1 MKKEEERMT
10 DFRDSAVEL
19 VEDGMVEPM
28 DMLKACLC
36 YMSQDD
42 VRDMLEANEFCFWSA
57 NAHTDQDELNNRFK
71 ATVEKYQPLRHFEL
85 TDKQSLKEV

>member
-1 MKKEEERMT
+1 MKKEEERMI
-10 DFRDSAVEL
+10 DFRDSAIEL

-42 VRDMLEANEFCFWSA
+42 VRDMLEANEHDALIAFF
-57 NAHTDQDELNNRFK
+57 HGGEFQDELNNSFE
-71 ATVEKYQPLRHFEL
+71 AAIEKYQPL
-85 TDKQSLKEV
+85 SSS

>member
-1 MKKEEERMT
+1 MQ
-10 DFRDSAVEL
+10 DFRDSAIEL

-42 VRDMLEANEFCFWSA
+42 VRDMLEANDLGDARWLYS
-57 NAHTDQDELNNRFK
+57 
-71 ATVEKYQPLRHFEL
+71 LRMR
-85 TDKQSLKEV
+85 S

>member
-1 MKKEEERMT
+1 MKKEEERMQ

-36 YMSQDD
+36 YMTQDE
-42 VRDMLEANEFCFWSA
+42 VRDMLEANEHIAIS
-57 NAHTDQDELNNRFK
+57 
-71 ATVEKYQPLRHFEL
+71 
-85 TDKQSLKEV
+85 

>member
-1 MKKEEERMT
+1 MKKEEERMI
-10 DFRDSAVEL
+10 DFRDSAIEL

-42 VRDMLEANEFCFWSA
+42 VRDMLEANEHDALIAFF
-57 NAHTDQDELNNRFK
+57 HTDQDELNNRFE
-71 ATVEKYQPLRHFEL
+71 AAIEKYQPL
-85 TDKQSLKEV
+85 SSS